1 MSHDTRARPIQE
13 TTMNEKNGV
22 ANGKETGKPS
32 GNNTVKA
39 PSRRKFL
46 GQVGAALT
54 GGALLGKAAFA
65 SANSD
70 NSSFEDGIPVPDH
83 GHNSRVQQCFQMRL
97 RVARDEAR
105 IPTAPQ
111 TTNGDEERYRDKC
124 GTYSRAFF
132 RMASGW

>member
-22 ANGKETGKPS
+22 ANGKETGKPP

-54 GGALLGKAAFA
+54 GGALLGKPFLA
-65 SANSD
+65 SAQSSD
-70 NSSFEDGIPVPDH
+70 ASFGDGIRTPSSP
-83 GHNSRVQQCFQMRL
+83 RVRRCFAISLPTANQ
-97 RVARDEAR
+97 EAR
-105 IPTAPQ
+105 IPFT
-111 TTNGDEERYRDKC
+111 
-124 GTYSRAFF
+124 
-132 RMASGW
+132 